1 MLRWQIATGP
11 VLEIATIPLRLRPR
25 TQGETRWPGVCRGCA
40 ENFAA
45 KLIIHRER
53 TSIAML
59 LMLTPVTIT
68 IALLCCAFVVA
79 LAYVAIDERV

>member
-1 MLRWQIATGP
+1 
-11 VLEIATIPLRLRPR
+11 VLEIATIPLRRRPR
-25 TQGETRWPGVCRGCA
+25 KQGETRWPAACRGRA

-45 KLIIHRER
+45 QLIIHRDR